1 MQALKLL
8 LESWK
13 DGNEVT
19 VQRVQYESDNQ
30 GKQLLSI
37 CRILWTRVG

>member
-1 MQALKLL
+1 MQVLKLL